1 MRYRSLSAASVVLL
15 LLAACKGND
24 SAINADLARDL
35 ASAKTTDAL
44 ALAPHSGGQTVVSA
58 VEQSPQGRS
67 RMAPSSRSV
76 RAVAHRTPHRDRVTR
91 SPATQV
97 ASVAPAPTVT
107 PSPAAATATD
117 ASVTV
122 SSPTPRPQPVDVSYP
137 SSDPGSGRGEGNGGG
152 AGAIGGI
159 IGAIGGAILRGGV
172 VGGDG
177 DHCDPRS
184 HGGGGILI
192 NRRGPILRGTF

>member
-1 MRYRSLSAASVVLL
+1 MRYRSLSAASVMLL

-24 SAINADLARDL
+24 PAISADLARDL
-35 ASAKTTDAL
+35 ASAKTNDAL
-44 ALAPHSGGQTVVSA
+44 ALAPHSGGQNVVSA
-58 VEQSPQGRS
+58 VEQSAQGRAKV
-67 RMAPSSRSV
+67 APSSRTT

-97 ASVAPAPTVT
+97 ASVAPAPTIT
-107 PSPAAATATD
+107 SSPAAASTE

-122 SSPTPRPQPVDVSYP
+122 ASPSPRPQPVNVSYP
-137 SSDPGSGRGEGNGGG
+137 SSDPGAGRGTADGGG
-152 AGAIGGI
+152 LGGMGGV

-177 DHCDPRS
+177 DHCDPRP